1 MADSTGRHASRP
13 YASGIGGPDGA
24 EPSIAALV
32 AEASR
37 DLSSLLRA
45 EVDLAKAE
53 IKDEAK
59 SAAKGGAMFGAA
71 AFLGL
76 LAVILLSAA
85 LAYGLMAFGIWTWLA
100 FVIVALLYLLSL
112 RLVLVGRKAVIRSD
126 HRSGRFGPYARPQAG
141 ETRLTRGCARRMTAA
156 CEA

>member
-24 EPSIAALV
+24 EPSIGALV

-37 DLSSLLRA
+37 DLSTLLRA

-100 FVIVALLYLLSL
+100 FVIVALLYLLL
-112 RLVLVGRKAVIRSD
+112 AAVLVLVGRKAVSQVGPPERTIRSV
-126 HRSGRFGPYARPQAG
+126 R
-141 ETRLTRGCARRMTAA
+141 EAA
-156 CEA
+156 SLVKRA

>member
-13 YASGIGGPDGA
+13 YTSAGGGQPDGD
-24 EPSIAALV
+24 EPSIGALV

-37 DLSSLLRA
+37 DLSTLLRA

-59 SAAKGGAMFGAA
+59 TAAKGGAMFGAA

-76 LAVILLSAA
+76 LAVILLSIA
-85 LAYGLMAFGIWTWLA
+85 LAYGLITLGVWTWLA
-100 FVIVALLYLLSL
+100 FVIVAVLYLLL
-112 RLVLVGRKAVIRSD
+112 AAVLVLIGRNAVSQVGPPERTIRTV
-126 HRSGRFGPYARPQAG
+126 R
-141 ETRLTRGCARRMTAA
+141 ETVNVVKRG
-156 CEA
+156 